1 MSIIRGIKV
10 GTTTIT
16 SVYSD
21 GNDRSDSKEFTVTA
35 VSLSSISKPSNTVYT
50 GSPIEPIVSVTA
62 IVNGISTT
70 LTVNEDYLLTYSN
83 NTNAGTATVTAT
95 GINNFTG
102 SVSQTWT
109 ITGAEITVS
118 ADDQSYDYDGLYHGS
133 PVSASTVGNNA
144 VTITYNMSEPS
155 GANDY
160 PLTTAPQIRNVAD
173 SGIVYFKVTA
183 PNHLD
188 YTGTYSLE
196 VGAKE
201 ATLSW
206 GTTSWVFDGTEHHT
220 TCVVTNLESGDTC
233 NVILSGNTITNIG
246 STVVTATGLS
256 NSNYTLPSDA
266 NVLSVTLSV
275 SPGLFVKLSGTW
287 TPVKEV
293 YKRISGVWVKQAM
306 ESSFSTSEKYIKM
319 N

>member
-1 MSIIRGIKV
+1 MSIIRGTKV
-10 GTTTIT
+10 GKTTIT

-50 GSPIEPIVSVTA
+50 GSPIEPVVSVTA
-62 IVNGISTT
+62 IVDGVSKT

-95 GINNFTG
+95 GINNFKG

-109 ITGAEITVS
+109 ITGAEITVT
-118 ADDQSYDYDGLYHGS
+118 ANDQSYDYDGLYHGG
-133 PVSASTVGNNA
+133 PVSATTIGNNA
-144 VTITYNMSEPS
+144 VTITYNMSQPS
-155 GANDY
+155 GTNDY
-160 PLTTAPQIRNVAD
+160 PVTETPQIRNVDD
-173 SGIVYFKVTA
+173 SGTVYFKVSA

-188 YTGTYSLE
+188 YVGSYNLE

-206 GTTSWVFDGTEHHT
+206 GVTSWIFDGTAHQT
-220 TCVVTNLESGDTC
+220 TCMVTNLVSGDTC
-233 NVILSGNTITNIG
+233 DVILSGNTITNIG

-293 YKRISGVWVKQAM
+293 YKRISGTWVKQAM
-306 ESSFSTSEKYIKM
+306 ESAFSTSEKYIKM